1 MFWGHFVA
9 IESYPQ
15 TLVAW
20 GEVMLHYGY
29 PRDGTETGV
38 NMIRD

>member
-1 MFWGHFVA
+1 MSWGHVVA

-29 PRDGTETGV
+29 LRVGTETRV
-38 NMIRD
+38 HMIRY